1 MSGYTVKH
9 SIDVIDEIC
18 NDPERYKNLIQGALN
33 DARTHYESG
42 NKSKD
47 WYDYVVRTL
56 SRYL

>member
-1 MSGYTVKH
+1 MSGYTVQY

-18 NDPERYKNLIQGALN
+18 NDPERYKNSIQGAIN
-33 DARTHYESG
+33 DAKVHYEFG